1 MNLNEELKSETEKW
15 LSRARKKREEIALV
29 DTSKENMMKNV
40 DAYIS
45 DAKHFLEKGDLIRA
59 FEAVTWSWSIM
70 EIALD
75 LGVFDYK

>member
-1 MNLNEELKSETEKW
+1 MTLEKELKDETEKW
-15 LSRARKKREEIALV
+15 LSRAKEKREEIVLV
-29 DTSKENMMKNV
+29 DNTKEDMLKNA

-70 EIALD
+70 ELCLD
-75 LGVFDYK
+75 LGIFDYK